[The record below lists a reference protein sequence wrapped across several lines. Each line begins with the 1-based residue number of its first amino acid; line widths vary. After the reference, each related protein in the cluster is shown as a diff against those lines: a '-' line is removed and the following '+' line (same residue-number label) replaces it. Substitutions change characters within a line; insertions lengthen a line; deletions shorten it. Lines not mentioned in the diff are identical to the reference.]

1 LKIRAEVSADRI
13 ELVKEI
19 PAASKTMQSASG
31 RLVLAQT
38 SVKMDSVSALRVER
52 GGFLSVACKNEQ
64 APVTALQ

>member
-1 LKIRAEVSADRI
+1 VQTEAKAGLKIRAEVSAYRI

-52 GGFLSVACKNEQ
+52 DELSSRGLRK
-64 APVTALQ
+64 